1 MQAIHVSRINRLD
14 NLTDYFVLFLAL
26 SVFLCCR
33 RISARMRVAIKEYLE
48 RYGRYTVQEKH
59 RVSKKGPRG
68 AKRGARVQKKGL
80 STDIL
85 KTNNKYTMIKQISN
99 DKIKINRSQRG

>member
-68 AKRGARVQKKGL
+68 AKRGARVQKQGFVYRYPKNKQQIHN
-80 STDIL
+80 D
-85 KTNNKYTMIKQISN
+85 KTNKQ
-99 DKIKINRSQRG
+99 